1 MKLCSLPGQSR
12 AAGET
17 LQASCAIILVSIGH
31 GAKMMSNNL
40 WITNISLT
48 SFFSPCPMV
57 TPCDIW
63 YRQAVPR
70 QGPDVQG
77 AAYSGPPGE
86 NEEHADGVCQGL
98 Q

>member
-1 MKLCSLPGQSR
+1 
-12 AAGET
+12 
-17 LQASCAIILVSIGH
+17 
-31 GAKMMSNNL
+31 
-40 WITNISLT
+40 
-48 SFFSPCPMV
+48 MV